1 MEQTNYLYKL
11 LQFSTV
17 SATSL
22 LISLVSKYFLTGQPL
37 LIIVIAMFALIT
49 LWWIIRAY
57 WLWVSPYKK
66 HVSFCLLGA
75 GAINILGFILW
86 DNRERGTGNRQQIKA
101 RNNWIKQ
108 CLKMHFAEILC
119 YSFKSLSILG
129 LFLITCYFF
138 ALIIRYIAK

>member
-17 SATSL
+17 SSTSL

-75 GAINILGFILW
+75 GAINILGFL
-86 DNRERGTGNRQQIKA
+86 
-101 RNNWIKQ
+101 
-108 CLKMHFAEILC
+108 L
-119 YSFKSLSILG
+119 
-129 LFLITCYFF
+129 
-138 ALIIRYIAK
+138 